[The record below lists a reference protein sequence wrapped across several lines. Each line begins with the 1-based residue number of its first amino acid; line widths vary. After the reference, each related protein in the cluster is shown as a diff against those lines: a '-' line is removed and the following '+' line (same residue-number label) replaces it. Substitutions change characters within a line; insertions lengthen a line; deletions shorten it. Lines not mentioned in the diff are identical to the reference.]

1 MSWVPKNNLAH
12 GANYRGQP
20 PESRVTGVLNRIA
33 SLWIPSSTC
42 FWYVTGAC
50 IAWGWPGRDQQ
61 GRSAMI
67 QQCHIST
74 LEPPYQSDSCK
85 HLPHARG
92 SVFDPPSFS
101 ADIKQPDACWV
112 SSLLFARIAKI
123 HVNELQSLT
132 SKWNLIKGSNAEEN
146 LGWHQQLKEKKT
158 LLVLTRIKTPS

>member
-33 SLWIPSSTC
+33 SLWIPPLYM
-42 FWYVTGAC
+42 FLIC

-85 HLPHARG
+85 Q
-92 SVFDPPSFS
+92 PPACKRISF
-101 ADIKQPDACWV
+101 W
-112 SSLLFARIAKI
+112 SSLLLRRHKTARCM
-123 HVNELQSLT
+123 LGFLT
-132 SKWNLIKGSNAEEN
+132 SFCSDSQNTRQWTPIINLKMKFNQGIKCWREFRLTSAIKREKN
-146 LGWHQQLKEKKT
+146 LACSHKN
-158 LLVLTRIKTPS
+158 